1 MLIYRA
7 PKGVKGLPIFAQGL
21 PAVRWE
27 GLPAFRRAGLPAVL
41 LEGLPVVFLED
52 LSAVFM
58 AEYFRLKE
66 LLRRGIQI
74 SHYS

>member
-7 PKGVKGLPIFAQGL
+7 PKGVKGLP
-21 PAVRWE
+21 AVR
-27 GLPAFRRAGLPAVL
+27 